1 MSIDCGKMHL
11 KIWGLLNMKLKR
23 IERKN
28 EMLFD
33 VSHTC
38 I

>member
-1 MSIDCGKMHL
+1 MLLYEDHKQNEEFI
-11 KIWGLLNMKLKR
+11 LNMKLKK

-33 VSHTC
+33 VSHTY